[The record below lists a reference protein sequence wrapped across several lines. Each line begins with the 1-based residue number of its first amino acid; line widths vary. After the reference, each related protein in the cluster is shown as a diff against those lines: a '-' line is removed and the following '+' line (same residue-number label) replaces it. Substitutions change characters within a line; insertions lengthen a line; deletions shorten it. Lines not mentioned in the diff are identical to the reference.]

1 VKENDMH
8 AIAAR
13 WGAAVRFGAVLLV
26 LLVLGASGCRNKEEQ
41 EERKKPRVAFTFDC
55 GPKTVTVD
63 VAPNF
68 ATPDPVYVCK
78 DDVVTWE
85 PTAAVQTFEVEF
97 KKDYPFEGP
106 PKKFHKGDP
115 PSPKTKKQNP
125 GLTYY
130 PYKITVNGQSLDP
143 QVVGGG
149 N

>member
-1 VKENDMH
+1 MKNV
-8 AIAAR
+8 AAR
-13 WGAAVRFGAVLLV
+13 YCAASWCGLV
-26 LLVLGASGCRNKEEQ
+26 LVVVLGASSCNKEP
-41 EERKKPRVAFTFDC
+41 EEGGKKPRVAFTFDC

-68 ATPDPVYVCK
+68 ATPDPVYVCEG
-78 DDVVTWE
+78 DIVTWE

-97 KKDYPFEGP
+97 KKDYPFEGN

-115 PSPKTKKQNP
+115 ASPKTKKQKP

-130 PYKITVNGQSLDP
+130 PYRITVNGQSLDP